1 MKALNNDHPAKLVW
15 ESLPVTEVRS
25 VFFEKLNSIQSSI
38 QFSNN
43 KAQIITVTSAHKG
56 EGKTFTSMNLAAV
69 YAMQGKR
76 VLIID
81 ADMHNPRLSKSFQQV
96 NKPGFSSV
104 LTGAMTYQEV
114 VQTTG
119 IENLFFLPVG
129 PLPPAPTKLLNSE
142 HFKDFMMC
150 VREEYD
156 LILFDTPPILLISDS
171 RTIGAASDGV
181 VLVIKAAY
189 TKKADIIRAIDLIEA
204 KQDKFLGAIFNDK
217 KLSKREMAT
226 YSYY

>member
-1 MKALNNDHPAKLVW
+1 MKMLNNNHPAKLVW

-129 PLPPAPTKLLNSE
+129 PLPPTPTKLLNSE

-181 VLVIKAAY
+181 ILVIKAAY

>member
-1 MKALNNDHPAKLVW
+1 MKMLNNNHPAKLVW

-181 VLVIKAAY
+181 ILVIKAAY

>member
-1 MKALNNDHPAKLVW
+1 MRRLKSNEQNGLEWDK
-15 ESLPVTEVRS
+15 LPVTEVRS

-43 KAQIITVTSAHKG
+43 KAQVITVTSAHKG

-81 ADMHNPRLSKSFQQV
+81 ADMHNPRLSKSFQQT
-96 NKPGFSSV
+96 NKQGFSSV
-104 LTGAMTYQEV
+104 LAGAVPYQEAL
-114 VQTTG
+114 QATG
-119 IENLFFLPVG
+119 IENLSFLPVG
-129 PLPPAPTKLLNSE
+129 PLPPAPTKLLNSV
-142 HFKDFMMC
+142 HFQTFVED
-150 VREEYD
+150 VRAEYD

-181 VLVIKAAY
+181 ILVIKAAN
-189 TKKADIIRAIDLIEA
+189 TKKADIMRAIQLIESRHE
-204 KQDKFLGAIFNDK
+204 KFLGAIYNDK
-217 KLSKREMAT
+217 KLSKREMST

>member
-1 MKALNNDHPAKLVW
+1 MKALNDNHPAKLLW
-15 ESLPVTEVRS
+15 KNLPVTEVRS

-129 PLPPAPTKLLNSE
+129 PLPPAPTKLLNSK
-142 HFKDFMMC
+142 HFKDFMTC
-150 VREEYD
+150 IREEYD

-181 VLVIKAAY
+181 ILVIKAAY

>member
-1 MKALNNDHPAKLVW
+1 MSTLKKSHEDKLMW
-15 ESLPVTEVRS
+15 DKLPVTEVRS

-104 LTGAMTYQEV
+104 LTGVVDYQEA
-114 VQTTG
+114 VQETG
-119 IENLFFLPVG
+119 LENLYFLPVG

-142 HFKDFMMC
+142 HFQTFMAC

-181 VLVIKAAY
+181 ILVIKAAY
-189 TKKADIIRAIDLIEA
+189 TKKADISRAIDLIEA
-204 KQDKFLGAIFNDK
+204 KQDKFLGAIYNDK